1 MSCLLFIM
9 SDLMLPHMHRLSLF
23 LEYGD
28 KMSVKNPCNP
38 VHNTMYAVYLQR
50 INIDYIMILR
60 KQKLYS
66 TVHRHRTTKIYLLS
80 SAYYC
85 FHFGGTYFSYFLT
98 NTTTTVV

>member
-1 MSCLLFIM
+1 MPCLLFIM
-9 SDLMLPHMHRLSLF
+9 SDLILPHMHRLSLF

-66 TVHRHRTTKIYLLS
+66 TAIDIEQPRFT
-80 SAYYC
+80 C
-85 FHFGGTYFSYFLT
+85 
-98 NTTTTVV
+98 